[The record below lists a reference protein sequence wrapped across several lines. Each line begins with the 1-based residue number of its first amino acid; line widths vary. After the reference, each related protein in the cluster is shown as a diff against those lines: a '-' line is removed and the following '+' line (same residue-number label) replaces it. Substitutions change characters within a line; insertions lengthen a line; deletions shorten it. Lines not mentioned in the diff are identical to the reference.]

1 MLEVAY
7 EMSNYAKYIV
17 GSEQLEPGKGWPYT
31 LDVDSLQVPKIASME
46 LVKNLVKNYRK
57 FYNLKMERNQWPITQ
72 SAIDLSTVDKVAASV
87 HGFGNVLSSTLPDSM
102 PLISR
107 ICEQVQSYV
116 AAADYD
122 DYCDLADLL
131 TCARTI

>member
-1 MLEVAY
+1 
-7 EMSNYAKYIV
+7 
-17 GSEQLEPGKGWPYT
+17 
-31 LDVDSLQVPKIASME
+31 ME
-46 LVKNLVKNYRK
+46 LVKNLMKNYRK
-57 FYNLKMERNQWPITQ
+57 FYNLKTERIQWPITQ
-72 SAIDLSTVDKVAASV
+72 SAIDLSTVDKVDANI
-87 HGFGNVLSSTLPDSM
+87 HGFGNALSSTFPNSM

-107 ICEQVQSYV
+107 ICEQVQSYA

>member
-1 MLEVAY
+1 
-7 EMSNYAKYIV
+7 
-17 GSEQLEPGKGWPYT
+17 